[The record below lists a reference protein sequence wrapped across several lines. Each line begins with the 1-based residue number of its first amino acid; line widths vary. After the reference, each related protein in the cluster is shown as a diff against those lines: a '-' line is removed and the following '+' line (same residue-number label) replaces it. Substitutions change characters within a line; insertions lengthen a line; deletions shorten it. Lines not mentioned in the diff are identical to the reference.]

1 MNDHVKPTQEEL
13 QKQLQETTEKLDKP
27 ETTPEEEK
35 TEEKPAEEKTETET
49 TPDDTTEETDTDDT
63 VEGDEEE
70 AEEEKTGE
78 KPAEVKEDVNKKL
91 TESTKE
97 AQKLYQDNKKITDA
111 LHEANN
117 ISEPTDEELKTE
129 YPEWEEMSD
138 TEKRLAKKAFI
149 NDKKMSI
156 LEQAA
161 AETKKAEEWD
171 SKVDT
176 WIENPK
182 TLAAIPELEGKQDS
196 FKTYAKDKL
205 RRNVSLDILYKAF
218 LHEYRASKP
227 SNKGKTIETGTG
239 GANSKP
245 KPVDDKITLEQ
256 ANQLMRTNY
265 AKYKEL
271 LLAGK
276 IKTEIS

>member
-1 MNDHVKPTQEEL
+1 MSDHIKPTQEEL
-13 QKQLQETTEKLDKP
+13 QAQLEETTKKLDKP
-27 ETTPEEEK
+27 ETETTTEEE
-35 TEEKPAEEKTETET
+35 
-49 TPDDTTEETDTDDT
+49 TTEETETNDT
-63 VEGDEEE
+63 VEEDNE
-70 AEEEKTGE
+70 E
-78 KPAEVKEDVNKKL
+78 KPAEVKEDVSKKL

-117 ISEPTDEELKTE
+117 IPEPTEDELKAE
-129 YPEWEEMSD
+129 YPEWADMSD

-161 AETKKAEEWD
+161 AETKKVEEW
-171 SKVDT
+171 SNKVDT

-182 TLAAIPELEGKQDS
+182 TLAAIPELEGKEDA
-196 FKTYAKDKL
+196 FKTYAKDKQ

-239 GANSKP
+239 GSNTKA
-245 KPVDDKITLEQ
+245 KPVDDKISLEQ
-256 ANQLMRTNY
+256 ANQLMKTNY
-265 AKYKEL
+265 PKYKEL

-276 IKTEIS
+276 IKMDVS